1 MFIKVSNAAKD
12 FLYKPLY
19 IKADVILTVY
29 EGTAV
34 RNEGTYDEY
43 TEDVTFI
50 FSPNH
55 GTWEVL
61 DSAEDVHKQ
70 LAQLKLL

>member
-12 FLYKPLY
+12 LLYKPLY
-19 IKADVILTVY
+19 IRADVILTVY
-29 EGTAV
+29 EGTSL
-34 RNEGTYDEY
+34 RNEGTHDQYY
-43 TEDVTFI
+43 EDVTFI

-61 DSAEDVHKQ
+61 DSADDVHKQ
-70 LAQLKLL
+70 LAQLGL

>member
-12 FLYKPLY
+12 LLYRPLY
-19 IKADVILTVY
+19 IRADVILTVY
-29 EGTAV
+29 EGVSV

-43 TEDVTFI
+43 KEDVTFI
-50 FSPNH
+50 FSPTH

-61 DSAEDVHKQ
+61 DSAEDVYKQ
-70 LAQLKLL
+70 LSQLGL

>member
-12 FLYKPLY
+12 FLYNPLY

-34 RNEGTYDEY
+34 RNEGTHDEY
-43 TEDVTFI
+43 KEDVTFI

-61 DSAEDVHKQ
+61 DRAEDVYKQ
-70 LAQLKLL
+70 LVQLGL

>member
-12 FLYKPLY
+12 FLHNPLY

-29 EGTAV
+29 EGTSV
-34 RNEGTYDEY
+34 RNEGTPDEY
-43 TEDVTFI
+43 QEHVTFI
-50 FSPNH
+50 FSPTH

-61 DSAEDVHKQ
+61 DRAEDVYKQ
-70 LAQLKLL
+70 LVQLGL

>member
-1 MFIKVSNAAKD
+1 MFIKVSNAAHGL
-12 FLYKPLY
+12 LYKPLY
-19 IKADVILTVY
+19 IKADAILTVY
-29 EGTAV
+29 EGTSV
-34 RNEGTYDEY
+34 RNEGAYDEY

-61 DSAEDVHKQ
+61 DRAEDVYKQ
-70 LAQLKLL
+70 LAQLGL

>member
-12 FLYKPLY
+12 FLHKPLY
-19 IKADVILTVY
+19 IKADAILTVY
-29 EGTAV
+29 EGTSL
-34 RNEGTYDEY
+34 RNEGPVDEY
-43 TEDVTFI
+43 YEHVTFI

-61 DSAEDVHKQ
+61 DRAEDVYKQ
-70 LAQLKLL
+70 LAQLGL

>member
-1 MFIKVSNAAKD
+1 MFIQVTNAAKD

-29 EGTAV
+29 KGASI
-34 RNEGTYDEY
+34 RNEGTQDEY
-43 TEDVTFI
+43 KEDVTFI

-55 GTWEVL
+55 VTWEVL
-61 DSAEDVHKQ
+61 DSADDVHKQ
-70 LAQLKLL
+70 LAQLGL

>member
-12 FLYKPLY
+12 FLYNPLY
-19 IKADVILTVY
+19 IKADAILTVY

-43 TEDVTFI
+43 KEDVTFI

-61 DSAEDVHKQ
+61 DRAEDVYKQ
-70 LAQLKLL
+70 LAQLGL